1 MNPNILDQGC
11 RSHQQQ
17 EDHDLDAEAG
27 AEILAKYFNGVP
39 LLLII
44 RSLGA
49 FECMQIMYTCQGR
62 VCQGGSAHGYPG
74 V

>member
-49 FECMQIMYTCQGR
+49 FE
-62 VCQGGSAHGYPG
+62 
-74 V
+74 